1 MGGLIGK
8 RGGDNEG
15 TNTDASPP
23 VEHVCGFVLVITGEP
38 AGMASAITLHDALS
52 LTGDARIVT
61 RSTPPY
67 SIVHTNRAWSEI
79 TGYKFTEVVGNTC
92 AFLQGGKTVGPA
104 LKALHTALEAQGA
117 CHEVL
122 LNYRRDGTPFLN
134 TITCELAAGGMF
146 YVGTLHAELITDG
159 SVPPI
164 KRTPEELQRLPLV
177 PKNYANPDIYPHACK
192 RQRRDEK
199 RNVQLADLLENMTD
213 PIVLCSKDF
222 PHQITHANK
231 PWLEMCGYDLEEV
244 EGLTN
249 KILTGPETDAE
260 ALKRL
265 SECVRRREPS
275 LQTLINYKRGGV
287 RFLNEVQT
295 SPVHDENDDL
305 AGFMSMLHEVGLP
318 SFL

>member
-1 MGGLIGK
+1 MSK
-8 RGGDNEG
+8 
-15 TNTDASPP
+15 S
-23 VEHVCGFVLVITGEP
+23 
-38 AGMASAITLHDALS
+38 GMPKSKTMSLADALA

-104 LKALHTALEAQGA
+104 LKALHKALEARKP

-122 LNYRRDGTPFLN
+122 INYRRDGTPFRN
-134 TITCELAAGGMF
+134 TITCQLASGGMF
-146 YVGTLHAELITDG
+146 YIGTLRGEVITDG

-164 KRTPEELQRLPLV
+164 QRSPEELQRLPLV

-199 RNVQLADLLENMTD
+199 GNMQLAELLENTVD
-213 PIVLCSKDF
+213 PIVFCSKEF

-265 SECVRRREPS
+265 NECVRRREPS

-295 SPVHDENDDL
+295 TPVHDENDDL
-305 AGFMSMLHEVGLP
+305 AGFMSMLREVGLP
-318 SFL
+318 ITSSRPPP

>member
-1 MGGLIGK
+1 MPKAKSMSL
-8 RGGDNEG
+8 
-15 TNTDASPP
+15 A
-23 VEHVCGFVLVITGEP
+23 
-38 AGMASAITLHDALS
+38 DALA

-67 SIVHTNRAWSEI
+67 SIVHTNRAWSDI
-79 TGYKFTEVVGNTC
+79 TGYKFTEIVGNTC

-104 LKALHTALEAQGA
+104 LKSLHKALEARKP

-122 LNYRRDGTPFLN
+122 INYRRDGTPFRN
-134 TITCELAAGGMF
+134 TITCQLASGGMF
-146 YVGTLHAELITDG
+146 YIGTLRGEVITDG

-164 KRTPEELQRLPLV
+164 KRSPEELQRLPLV
-177 PKNYANPDIYPHACK
+177 PKNYANPDIYPHAGK
-192 RQRRDEK
+192 RQRREEK
-199 RNVQLADLLENMTD
+199 RNMQLAELLENTVD
-213 PIVLCSKDF
+213 PIVFCAKEF

-265 SECVRRREPS
+265 NECVRRREPS
-275 LQTLINYKRGGV
+275 LQTVINYKRGGV

-295 SPVHDENDDL
+295 TPIHDENDDL
-305 AGFMSMLHEVGLP
+305 AGFMSMLREVGLP
-318 SFL
+318 ALTPSRPLP